1 MKELK
6 FDTGLVTYKVNG
18 GAEIKFNPTDTEF
31 TKKVLGI
38 FRDLTEKQDQYRKM
52 LGADAETPDVDTALD
67 DPEAAKELSRQA
79 DAILSAIDQMD
90 GDMRDAIDD
99 AFGAKGTADAVFGS
113 ASLYAYADGLPL
125 WANFLLA
132 VIDEMPASAEKQASL
147 TDPRLRAHVG
157 KYSAKYGKRK

>member
-18 GAEIKFNPTDTEF
+18 GAEIRFNPTDTEF

-38 FRDLTEKQDQYRKM
+38 FRDLTDKQEKYREM
-52 LGADAETPDVDTALD
+52 LGADAETPNVDTALE
-67 DPEAAKELSRQA
+67 DPEAAKKLNEQA
-79 DAILSAIDQMD
+79 DVILTAITQMDQDMREAIDS
-90 GDMRDAIDD
+90 
-99 AFGAKGTADAVFGS
+99 AFGTKGTADAVFGS

-132 VIDEMPASAEKQASL
+132 VIDEMPASVEKQASL